1 MASIARYVAPYVPS
15 LSLSLSLSLF
25 LAFDSVFILFAFSSE
40 AAVTVDVH
48 AGRGLVDAGHK
59 YLDVRC
65 VHPTT
70 SALSSM
76 PDLSRMRA
84 SCLFLKLISVIV
96 NLLSPEGMSKWSS
109 VYHSN
114 RGASQICKKLSS
126 WFCKLDKI
134 D

>member
-1 MASIARYVAPYVPS
+1 
-15 LSLSLSLSLF
+15 
-25 LAFDSVFILFAFSSE
+25 SE

-59 YLDVRC
+59 YLDVR
-65 VHPTT
+65 
-70 SALSSM
+70 
-76 PDLSRMRA
+76 
-84 SCLFLKLISVIV
+84 FLKLISVIV